1 MLPLQSEFSTDS
13 LSWQVIHDEDW
24 LTNIFVPTVQKR
36 GAAVLN
42 ARKARSD
49 FFYKKWANPGLFFLY
64 LLVFFKQTLLFLQQ
78 INVKKCP
85 SSKWHRDL
93 NPRPLEHESSPMTT
107 RPELPP
113 NQVILFVLSLF
124 KNGTSP
130 ASFCLFSVF
139 TNNHYP
145 FHNNIM

>member
-1 MLPLQSEFSTDS
+1 MAGHPRRRLVDEYLRSHRPEARGRRCERQESEVR
-13 LSWQVIHDEDW
+13 L
-24 LTNIFVPTVQKR
+24 
-36 GAAVLN
+36 
-42 ARKARSD
+42 
-49 FFYKKWANPGLFFLY
+49 FYKKWANPGLFFLY

-139 TNNHYP
+139 TNKHYP

>member
-1 MLPLQSEFSTDS
+1 MAGHPRRRLVDEYLRSHRPEARGRRFERQESEVR
-13 LSWQVIHDEDW
+13 L
-24 LTNIFVPTVQKR
+24 
-36 GAAVLN
+36 
-42 ARKARSD
+42 
-49 FFYKKWANPGLFFLY
+49 FYKKWANPGLFFLY

-139 TNNHYP
+139 TNKHYP